1 MPILGLADH
10 VAFWCIVANCPSS
23 PRPFTATFR
32 SPELK
37 PPTSPDTEDALISHH
52 SACSL
57 IELNSAGLLFPFI
70 LHAPPVGNV
79 QTTLSPKTSTNS
91 APLWKLVNG
100 EVTSRAYH
108 LSVEKPGFQPPH
120 PISAEYPYGG
130 SSLITISDMY
140 LLAPPN
146 LLPHFQLPFKLLS
159 SWKLGGER
167 KLSLNNYYRYHKLY
181 FAKYVCL
188 WAAINVRAKC

>member
-37 PPTSPDTEDALISHH
+37 PPTSPDTEDALIFHH
-52 SACSL
+52 SACSF
-57 IELNSAGLLFPFI
+57 IELNSAGLLFPSI

-100 EVTSRAYH
+100 EVTSRAYR

-167 KLSLNNYYRYHKLY
+167 ELSLNNYYRYHKLY